1 MPDYW
6 TVNQENLAEHFDQS
20 FWRGKIGK
28 LLDKKIA
35 RTARRQLNGR
45 HLLFGEY
52 YFAVLNNPLSLKL
65 ADIFPRERFNELRL
79 ASFRLLPFIFTP
91 RPTPS
96 YASPY
101 LLSQRIRQVPHIQK
115 KSGQDHCVNRAI
127 SQALLRASYFLFID
141 NNNNYYNH
149 NYKKILRSDWLST
162 VLISSLLGQL
172 NRTVRV
178 MLK

>member
-1 MPDYW
+1 MNYDFYIANTGRGGGGEGLLLW
-6 TVNQENLAEHFDQS
+6 HLNFDA
-20 FWRGKIGK
+20 
-28 LLDKKIA
+28 L
-35 RTARRQLNGR
+35 
-45 HLLFGEY
+45 
-52 YFAVLNNPLSLKL
+52 PLYG
-65 ADIFPRERFNELRL
+65 
-79 ASFRLLPFIFTP
+79 ASFRLLPFIVTP
-91 RPTPS
+91 RPTLS

-162 VLISSLLGQL
+162 VLISSLSGQL

>member
-1 MPDYW
+1 MLK
-6 TVNQENLAEHFDQS
+6 TLIRF
-20 FWRGKIGK
+20 
-28 LLDKKIA
+28 
-35 RTARRQLNGR
+35 
-45 HLLFGEY
+45 LFA
-52 YFAVLNNPLSLKL
+52 AVLEGRVRNCDLHWINYDFHSQHREGGWGGGEGLLLWHLSFDALPLYGASLW
-65 ADIFPRERFNELRL
+65 
-79 ASFRLLPFIFTP
+79 LLPFIFTP

-115 KSGQDHCVNRAI
+115 KSGQDHFVNRAI